1 MTTLLAQNI
10 LPLGTFKAT
19 ATSVLRELNA
29 DGQPIVLTQHGRP
42 AAVLLSPAEFDLL
55 TARDRVQR
63 AIGEG
68 QADVQAGRT
77 YGVDEVEAL
86 LAARLGDQG
95 GRASRC

>member
-42 AAVLLSPAEFDLL
+42 AAVLLSPAEFDSLM
-55 TARDRVQR
+55 ARDRVQR

-77 YGVDEVEAL
+77 HGVDEAEAL
-86 LAARLGDQG
+86 LAARLADQG
-95 GRASRC
+95 GRA